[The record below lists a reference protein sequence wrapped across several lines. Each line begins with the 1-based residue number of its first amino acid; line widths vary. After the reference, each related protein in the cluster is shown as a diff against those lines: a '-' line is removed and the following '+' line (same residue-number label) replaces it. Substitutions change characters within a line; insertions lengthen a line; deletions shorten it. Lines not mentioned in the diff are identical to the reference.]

1 MRKRRAAVPS
11 LVQQLFLRCFI
22 KLCYEAVSTLLVA
35 LISARAFMYFPGNGE
50 NPSCALPPYPNP
62 GAVVMAATNA
72 YADAN
77 RKVTAAAA
85 GFFSGNLHKPAAV
98 DFRTVSQLARIVLI
112 SDDFITVEVGVV
124 AFVVTEHFLH
134 LLEGCLVLRI
144 EAQHFCWRQRY
155 NELLAQGAVGRKAL
169 IYLYSI
175 IPDFYIEQVFVR
187 SCLQALIHFVDGNCF
202 PSLQLVVGD
211 VYLAFGCEGCDA

>member
-1 MRKRRAAVPS
+1 MQP
-11 LVQQLFLRCFI
+11 
-22 KLCYEAVSTLLVA
+22 
-35 LISARAFMYFPGNGE
+35 
-50 NPSCALPPYPNP
+50 LPPYPNP
-62 GAVVMAATNA
+62 GAVVMAAANA
-72 YADAN
+72 NADAN
-77 RKVTAAAA
+77 RKVMAAAA

-112 SDDFITVEVGVV
+112 GDDFITVEVRIVALVV
-124 AFVVTEHFLH
+124 AEHFLH

-175 IPDFYIEQVFVR
+175 ILDFYIEQVFVR
-187 SCLQALIHFVDGNCF
+187 SCLQAFVHFVNSNRFLC
-202 PSLQLVVGD
+202 LQLVVGD
-211 VYLAFGCEGCDA
+211 VYSAFGCGEGCEAQAAKQDAGYEKDKFTHIVKLLSLYKNFAKNTYIWPKNMLSYYGRKVK

>member
-1 MRKRRAAVPS
+1 MQP
-11 LVQQLFLRCFI
+11 
-22 KLCYEAVSTLLVA
+22 
-35 LISARAFMYFPGNGE
+35 
-50 NPSCALPPYPNP
+50 LPPYPNP
-62 GAVVMAATNA
+62 GTVVMAAANA

-77 RKVTAAAA
+77 RKVMAAAA

-134 LLEGCLVLRI
+134 LLKGLFVLRI
-144 EAQHFCWRQRY
+144 KAQHFCRRQRD
-155 NELLAQGAVGRKAL
+155 NKLLAQGAVGRKAL

-175 IPDFYIEQVFVR
+175 IPDFYIEQVCVR
-187 SCLQALIHFVDGNCF
+187 SCLQAFVHFVDSNRF
-202 PSLQLVVGD
+202 PCLQLVVGD
-211 VYLAFGCEGCDA
+211 VYSAFGCGEGCEAQAAKQDEGYDMDKFTHIVQLLSLYKNFTVNTYILPKNMLSYYGRNVK